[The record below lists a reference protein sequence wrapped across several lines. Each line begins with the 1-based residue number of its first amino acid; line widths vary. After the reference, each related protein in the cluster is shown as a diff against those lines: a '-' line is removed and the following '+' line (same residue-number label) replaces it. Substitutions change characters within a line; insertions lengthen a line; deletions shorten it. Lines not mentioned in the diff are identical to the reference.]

1 MSDEG
6 INNIITIVRYE
17 EGIYIIIIII
27 ILLIPAP
34 EWESE
39 ARPLNLQASGIER

>member
-1 MSDEG
+1 MEE

-27 ILLIPAP
+27 ILIPAP

-39 ARPLNLQASGIER
+39 ARPLNLQASVTER

>member
-1 MSDEG
+1 MEE

-27 ILLIPAP
+27 ILIPAP
-34 EWESE
+34 EWES
-39 ARPLNLQASGIER
+39 